1 MNNDLLLFRIHVPFI
16 AAFPMHDLS
25 LLEINSSKIHS
36 QTIEV
41 VITAQKTV
49 TSFSQRGQSYV

>member
-49 TSFSQRGQSYV
+49 TSFSQRGQS